1 MLPVSRS
8 VSPPGIVCDYRH
20 QFRSIE
26 DVIPVEISVHRFVAY
41 RTAYPRPF
49 RTAVKSFSVFLSYT
63 TAYDTSQFFIERIEY
78 PGVRH
83 VFHSRDE
90 FYFMVDAVF
99 PEPVHNQCGVVG
111 LVPSFP
117 VRPCPVRRPFTI
129 VDGICRCAENHVAL
143 RIFFEVSD
151 EAAHG
156 RALKRGIGVYVRRK
170 CFRGDKEGDGAVHH
184 SVCEPQEFFRLFLLC
199 HPTEFVIRVDIRL

>member
-1 MLPVSRS
+1 MSEENKSEDIRKMDKSRKKKKTARAALS
-8 VSPPGIVCDYRH
+8 FIIMAVLLVVLIFASVNIGSLQVSPSEL
-20 QFRSIE
+20 FRG
-26 DVIPVEISVHRFVAY
+26 
-41 RTAYPRPF
+41 
-49 RTAVKSFSVFLSYT
+49 L
-63 TAYDTSQFFIERIEY
+63 FIERIEY

-184 SVCEPQEFFRLFLLC
+184 SVCESQEFFRLFFLC